1 MASETQPTSEVLDRG
16 NWGKPIEFLLAC
28 MNYALGLGNVWRFPY
43 LCFRNGG
50 GAFLIPFLIMVL
62 FVGMPLFYAELVIG
76 QYSGLGPIKAFSFLT
91 PLFKGNFADFFGLYS
106 NCSTDFVCLG
116 LGYCSLVT
124 NIFITIYYMVIIS
137 WILYYMWVSF
147 FPNLLYGN
155 CDNSWNT
162 ESEFESY

>member
-1 MASETQPTSEVLDRG
+1 MTISETGNPSKSDVLERG

-62 FVGMPLFYAELVIG
+62 FVGMPLFFAELVIG

-91 PLFKGNFADFFGLYS
+91 PLFKGNFE
-106 NCSTDFVCLG
+106 NFVF
-116 LGYCSLVT
+116 SVD
-124 NIFITIYYMVIIS
+124 V
-137 WILYYMWVSF
+137 
-147 FPNLLYGN
+147 
-155 CDNSWNT
+155 
-162 ESEFESY
+162 

>member
-1 MASETQPTSEVLDRG
+1 MTASETTNAPTTSKSELLERG

-62 FVGMPLFYAELVIG
+62 VVGMPLFYAELVIG

-91 PLFKGNFADFFGLYS
+91 PLFKGK
-106 NCSTDFVCLG
+106 
-116 LGYCSLVT
+116 SLT
-124 NIFITIYYMVIIS
+124 FK
-137 WILYYMWVSF
+137 
-147 FPNLLYGN
+147 
-155 CDNSWNT
+155 
-162 ESEFESY
+162 